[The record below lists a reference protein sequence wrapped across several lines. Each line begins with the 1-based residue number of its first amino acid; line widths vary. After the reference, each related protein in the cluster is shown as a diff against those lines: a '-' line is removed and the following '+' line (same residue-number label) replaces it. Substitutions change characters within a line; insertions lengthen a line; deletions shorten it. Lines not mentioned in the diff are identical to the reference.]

1 MNTEINCRIG
11 KASSTFAWLSGKV
24 WDNPKL
30 TKRTNSAVYRSCVCS
45 TLLYGSE
52 TWTLTTIQ
60 ENKINTFQQRSL
72 RCILR
77 IKWQH
82 KITNEKVL
90 RRTGLTF
97 MYTILSHRRLRW
109 LGHIVRM
116 SDERIPKTLLYSELV
131 VGKRN
136 VGRPRLHYK
145 YVCKRDLKSLEM

>member
-1 MNTEINCRIG
+1 M
-11 KASSTFAWLSGKV
+11 
-24 WDNPKL
+24 
-30 TKRTNSAVYRSCVCS
+30 
-45 TLLYGSE
+45 
-52 TWTLTTIQ
+52 Q
-60 ENKINTFQQRSL
+60 EKKINNFHQQCL
-72 RCILR
+72 RRIVR

-136 VGRPRLHYK
+136 VGRPRLRY
-145 YVCKRDLKSLEM
+145 